1 MRTLKIAITVIA
13 LVTGFIAD
21 AQLPNKQVIKYN
33 GNEITKLMRYDSLE
47 VEDAETGE
55 MTMVINRRQKT
66 DLLNGKQ
73 LYYNKEASQPIGS
86 PSQADLTNY
95 FQTFLIEELDKMRL
109 NNFKFNVEIII
120 DEKGSLAYFE
130 PDYPS
135 GQEMKKEDVSEEL
148 KKIEKKLSTVH
159 FIPAKKDGKAVPY
172 WINLSG
178 L

>member
-1 MRTLKIAITVIA
+1 MRSLKIAITVIA
-13 LVTGFIAD
+13 LLTASAVK
-21 AQLPNKQVIKYN
+21 AQLPTKQVVKYN
-33 GNEITKLMRYDSLE
+33 GNAITKVIQYDSSL
-47 VEDAETGE
+47 VENPETGE
-55 MTMVINRRQKT
+55 MTMVISRRQKT

-120 DEKGSLAYFE
+120 DEKGSLAFFE

-135 GQEMKKEDVSEEL
+135 GQEMKKEDVSNEL